1 MPSFKNTIQYIFI
14 IFLFFFGVIELYSE
28 NNTILIGYQVATD
41 LIIDEANTGNEG
53 ISYEILKKIEEKTNL
68 TFDFVE
74 VKGDIFNS
82 LRNNEVDMIGLYFK
96 SPERESEFLYAEKA
110 FNTVISGLATKG
122 NQGVFYDD
130 PQSINGKT
138 VAAYYGSPAVP
149 ALDQYLEENNI
160 SVEYKYASLDRFL
173 DLDADYY
180 IMASSVES
188 PELYYTIL
196 NLMVSET
203 YLVTNYENADIMNI
217 INEAYNEISI
227 EEGFY
232 IRELLDKYNHDAV
245 NLTHRGLTRE
255 ECKILQQR
263 PLQVGFIENH
273 QPFTY
278 KDENGNAAGV
288 LVELMDKL
296 ASENNFEV
304 EYHPYNLSEEES
316 LHKDFDILI
325 SLLGNT
331 RHELTYYEPTEV
343 YYQMPMVA
351 TVPIEKVKPN
361 QTRDEIIAQSKR
373 IGISQY
379 LYTDFSSFYNT
390 FPNHSVVFYDSF
402 TEMLSSYTKG
412 DIDMAVYTSTGSTY
426 VDAYIP
432 HDNEYLFATDF
443 SLNFHF
449 SIAKPIASEYIPIF
463 NVMFDRITPRE
474 YEDIFI
480 SNSVY
485 YPEYSLL
492 TFIKKYWAVFAIF
505 ILVMA
510 MIFIIYHSRVREQKN
525 KLMLKA
531 YQTDTL
537 TGLHSHTYFYEEAQ
551 EIISKSKPNEYK
563 FISFDIDYFRTIN
576 SYFSMEYGTDVIIA
590 IAESLKKA
598 FAGTPTLFSRKTA
611 ENFFILKKVEEGDTI
626 KYIHDT
632 YILPSIRAVLGS
644 KYNVSLSFGTT
655 IVEDCNEKLSDI
667 VAHADYARLTGKSI
681 RETTFAV
688 FDNIMKK
695 NYNSI
700 LNITFNMEK
709 AVENKEFEI
718 YYQPKVNLQTLKI
731 CGGEALIR
739 WIPPHGNMVYP
750 SDFIEVFEKN
760 GFISI
765 IDIYVFRHVCDF
777 ICKNKGNQA
786 IPPLSVN
793 ISTVTLLEPTLIPQL
808 LTILAETNIEAYE
821 LELEITETAILGA
834 EEKFIEKIKQL
845 KKVGFKVSIDDFGSG
860 VSSLNRLCSIDA
872 DVLKL
877 DRVFFEYDEENEK
890 SRIIIDEIITMAK
903 RLKMN
908 IIAEGVETAELALF
922 LQSLGCDSAQGY
934 YFSKPISERDFFAL
948 IEMQN
953 QYSLELAPILNNRS
967 LFSQ

>member
-1 MPSFKNTIQYIFI
+1 MPTLKIIKRCVLIFTIFFI
-14 IFLFFFGVIELYSE
+14 CSVLFSLES
-28 NNTILIGYQVATD
+28 NTILIGYQATTD
-41 LIIDEANTGNEG
+41 LIIDEKNTGNEG

-74 VKGDIFNS
+74 IKGDIFNS

-110 FNTVISGLATKG
+110 FNTVISSLVTKG
-122 NQGVFYDD
+122 NQDIFYDD
-130 PQSINGKT
+130 PQSLDGKT
-138 VAAYYGSPAVP
+138 VAAYYGSPAVQ

-160 SVEYKYASLDRFL
+160 SVVYKYASLERFL

-180 IMASSVES
+180 IMASSVDN
-188 PELYYTIL
+188 PELYYTVL
-196 NLMVSET
+196 NLTVSET
-203 YLVTNYENADIMNI
+203 FLVTNYENADIMNM
-217 INEAYNEISI
+217 INEAYNEISR

-232 IRELLDKYNHDAV
+232 IRELLDKYNQDAV
-245 NLTHRGLTRE
+245 NLTHRGLTRQ
-255 ECKILQQR
+255 ECKILQQKT
-263 PLQVGFIENH
+263 LQVGYIENH

-296 ASENNFEV
+296 ATDNNFEV
-304 EYHPYNLSEEES
+304 EYHPYNLSEEEN
-316 LHKDFDILI
+316 LHADFDILI

-331 RHELTYYEPTEV
+331 RHELAHYTPTEV

-351 TVPIEKVKPN
+351 TVPLETIKPN

-373 IGISQY
+373 VGISQY

-402 TEMLSSYTKG
+402 TEMLSSYMKG

-443 SLNFHF
+443 SLNFRF
-449 SIAKPIASEYIPIF
+449 SIAKTLASEYVPIF
-463 NVMFDRITPRE
+463 NVMFDRISPRE
-474 YEDIFI
+474 YEDLFI

-485 YPEYSLL
+485 YPEYS
-492 TFIKKYWAVFAIF
+492 FINFITQYWTVFVVF
-505 ILVMA
+505 ILVVA
-510 MIFIIYHSRVREQKN
+510 MIFVVYHFRVREQKN
-525 KLMLKA
+525 NLMLEA

-551 EIISKSKPNEYK
+551 KIISKCEPNEYK

-576 SYFSMEYGTDVIIA
+576 SYFSMQYGTDVILA

-644 KYNVSLSFGTT
+644 QYNVSLSFGTT
-655 IVEDCNEKLSDI
+655 IVENCNEMLSDI

-695 NYNSI
+695 NYNTI
-700 LNITFNMEK
+700 LNITFNMER
-709 AVENKEFEI
+709 AVNNREFEI
-718 YYQPKVNLQTLKI
+718 YYQPKVSLQTLKI

-739 WIPPHGNMVYP
+739 WLPPHGDIVYP

-765 IDIYVFRHVCDF
+765 VDIYVFKHVCDF
-777 ICKNKGNQA
+777 IRKNKGNHA

-808 LTILAETNIEAYE
+808 LTILAETNLEADE
-821 LELEITETAILGA
+821 LELEITETAILGS

-877 DRVFFEYDEENEK
+877 DRAFFEYDDKNDK
-890 SRIIIDEIITMAK
+890 SRIIVDEIITMAK
-903 RLKMN
+903 RLDMN

-934 YFSKPISERDFFAL
+934 YFSKPLPEKDFFTL
-948 IEMQN
+948 IEEQH
-953 QYSLELAPILNNRS
+953 QYSI
-967 LFSQ
+967 